1 MLTEKEL
8 IDKGFNNKNAISGRL
23 YLWLQNQ
30 MKLNDAGFA
39 TPEWLTFLQVKQAW
53 RKLKKWSEGIEVI
66 YAEPIAREEIDTNG
80 NKTVK
85 TIPYLKKHIV
95 FNVEQVDMTSVPSKQ
110 EWNITYPCKQQEVYA
125 DGMITQK
132 QRLYLIK
139 LIESKYDDERTKC
152 WLLNR
157 VNELSRTE
165 AKIAIQKMLAES
177 S

>member
-1 MLTEKEL
+1 MLTEQEL

-30 MKLNDAGFA
+30 MKLNEAGF
-39 TPEWLTFLQVKQAW
+39 TIPERMTFLQIKQNKY
-53 RKLKKWSEGIEVI
+53 KLKKWSEGIEVI

-80 NKTVK
+80 NKTIK
-85 TIPYLKKHIV
+85 SIPYLKKHIV
-95 FNVEQVDMTSVPSKQ
+95 FNVDQVDMTSVPNKQ
-110 EWNITYPCKQQEVYA
+110 EWNITYPRKQQDAYA
-125 DGMITQK
+125 NDMITQK

-165 AKIAIQKMLAES
+165 AKLAIQKMLAES